1 MFKFFKKKNTKMPE
15 EKKQEISPNI
25 FNPVETDIKLVGN
38 QETIVQIVALLSYIR
53 NLINNSSEGEIKVL
67 VGKNINS
74 NYFAFSVND
83 QEIADLKAKTAINI
97 N

>member
-1 MFKFFKKKNTKMPE
+1 MADQQKT
-15 EKKQEISPNI
+15 SPNI